1 MVKTI
6 IKTAGEALGKGF
18 DTFGKICSGEHATAK
33 GIFQSRGMYESVF
46 ASSQTVDADI
56 DLTKEYKRS
65 DILDEIRRAR
75 LSKIMNSE
83 SLSDEEKLSEL
94 NELAK
99 QVKVEKE
106 SDEDRASEES
116 QKKRIDNRVTAAL
129 LIGMTTIVPPVLK
142 KILKKF

>member
-6 IKTAGEALGKGF
+6 IKTAGDALGKGF
-18 DTFGKICSGEHATAK
+18 DTFGKIRCGEHATVK
-33 GIFQSRGMYESVF
+33 GIFQSRGMYDSVF

-75 LSKIMNSE
+75 LSKIMNGE
-83 SLSDEEKLSEL
+83 RLTDEQL
-94 NELAK
+94 NELEELEYRIKCAK
-99 QVKVEKE
+99 EF
-106 SDEDRASEES
+106 DEYRASEECH
-116 QKKRIDNRVTAAL
+116 KKRIDNRVTAAL